1 MIVMREL
8 RRIGRAA
15 VVPLLGILVT
25 GFFAYNLLEG
35 DRGFLSWIRVTRQ
48 INAENSR
55 LDTLRTERKALEL
68 RVSEL
73 SPNHLDPDLLDERV
87 RETLNLV
94 APNEIVIMKTPS
106 AP

>member
-25 GFFAYNLLEG
+25 GLFAYNLLQG
-35 DRGFLSWIRVTRQ
+35 DRGFLSWIRVTQQ
-48 INAENSR
+48 INAENGK
-55 LDTLRTERKALEL
+55 LVALRIERKALEL

-73 SPNHLDPDLLDERV
+73 SPDHLDPDLLDERV

-94 APNEIVIMKTPS
+94 APNEIVIMKTPP
-106 AP
+106 AH